1 MATRSKRVSAS
12 KDEVRITI
20 KQVWDAQVAQGAALN
35 DISSKLDRLLDSH
48 DRVDEQVRD
57 HEFRVRLLEQRVW
70 ALPSLATVIALAS
83 LVWQA
88 LA

>member
-1 MATRSKRVSAS
+1 MATRSKRVSAP

>member
-1 MATRSKRVSAS
+1 MTTRSKRVSAS

-83 LVWQA
+83 LIWQA
-88 LA
+88 MA